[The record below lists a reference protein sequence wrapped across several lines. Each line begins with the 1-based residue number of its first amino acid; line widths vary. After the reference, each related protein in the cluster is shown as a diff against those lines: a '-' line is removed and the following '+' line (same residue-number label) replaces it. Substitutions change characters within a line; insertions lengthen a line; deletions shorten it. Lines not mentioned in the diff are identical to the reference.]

1 MYIYMCTLQGKSLS
15 GNIGVLVKVRKT
27 ADFALIEYY
36 LFYFN
41 TSGERIREHS
51 LFYTRVIPT

>member
-1 MYIYMCTLQGKSLS
+1 MYIYMCMLHGKSLS

-27 ADFALIEYY
+27 ANFALIEYY

-41 TSGERIREHS
+41 ISGERIQGHS
-51 LFYTRVIPT
+51 LLIGE